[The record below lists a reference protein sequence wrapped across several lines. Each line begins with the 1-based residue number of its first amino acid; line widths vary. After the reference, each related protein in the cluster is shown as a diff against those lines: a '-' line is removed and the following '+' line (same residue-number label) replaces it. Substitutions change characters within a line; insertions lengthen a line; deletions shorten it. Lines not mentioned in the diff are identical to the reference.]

1 MRWVQSALNDALGLR
16 LPVHGMTDAPTRSA
30 IRSFQQR
37 EGLPVD
43 GIVGPD
49 TERKLI
55 AARSGKSYR
64 GGEPEPAEP
73 DLPDSSGPQTTP
85 AEHAAAGAIEPA
97 SMSPATQ
104 SEFEWESL
112 AGPIP
117 SADPAAVRSRIAAG
131 WSGPNVPVD
140 HADSRRHSGGG
151 AGIKI
156 PDREVAVTLAMAAK
170 KVPGLGISLEQL
182 LVRHQV
188 ESGGI
193 PVELLLAFIR
203 REAGT
208 HLFAD
213 ATAGYWAKDKTG
225 KPVRYVPSPLFYE
238 LGVFQ
243 TPAGLHGCIPA
254 GDNGAQRSCRY
265 EPPGYNVKDSEF
277 GKGWHRLAGTY
288 PTTDNWTDPTM
299 QVRIG
304 LRNLNSPAEA
314 IRKEFAELFPSQK
327 SEWYWRMAVL
337 YSFSAGTGWTRAFLR
352 QYKEDLLARPE
363 AQRWDFLRGR
373 KAQRRI
379 AVNKKIRIEV
389 KTFNPENVD
398 QKMALAAKLR
408 TVRRASTTQSRGGK
422 Q

>member
-1 MRWVQSALNDALGLR
+1 
-16 LPVHGMTDAPTRSA
+16 
-30 IRSFQQR
+30 
-37 EGLPVD
+37 
-43 GIVGPD
+43 
-49 TERKLI
+49 
-55 AARSGKSYR
+55 
-64 GGEPEPAEP
+64 
-73 DLPDSSGPQTTP
+73 
-85 AEHAAAGAIEPA
+85 
-97 SMSPATQ
+97 
-104 SEFEWESL
+104 
-112 AGPIP
+112 
-117 SADPAAVRSRIAAG
+117 
-131 WSGPNVPVD
+131 
-140 HADSRRHSGGG
+140 
-151 AGIKI
+151 
-156 PDREVAVTLAMAAK
+156 
-170 KVPGLGISLEQL
+170 
-182 LVRHQV
+182 
-188 ESGGI
+188 
-193 PVELLLAFIR
+193 
-203 REAGT
+203 
-208 HLFAD
+208 
-213 ATAGYWAKDKTG
+213 
-225 KPVRYVPSPLFYE
+225 
-238 LGVFQ
+238 
-243 TPAGLHGCIPA
+243 
-254 GDNGAQRSCRY
+254 
-265 EPPGYNVKDSEF
+265 VKDSEF